1 MRCGTSGSFPR
12 VDAVSVV
19 SIVVLY
25 PTDQTVSRATMRYAD
40 LVQLYF
46 DRSNALQ
53 SYWTLYVVVIGGLLA
68 FSSLR
73 KDRNFL
79 VAGLVT
85 VLYVCFAYKNLGAI
99 GDATVQRLAILD
111 AIKQFSTQPAGSPDE
126 AEVDRLRT
134 VRGLLEPTL
143 TPPDFAGTRT
153 FHVATDVLTAA
164 ALWTL
169 VLSRRKPAGEAN
181 APA

>member
-1 MRCGTSGSFPR
+1 
-12 VDAVSVV
+12 
-19 SIVVLY
+19 
-25 PTDQTVSRATMRYAD
+25 MRYAD

-68 FSSLR
+68 FSSIR

-79 VAGLVT
+79 AAGLIT

-99 GDATVQRLAILD
+99 GDATAQRFAILE
-111 AIKQFSTQPAGSPDE
+111 AIKQFPTLPAGGPDT
-126 AEVDRLRT
+126 ADADRVRM
-134 VRGLLEPTL
+134 VRGLIEPTL
-143 TPPDFAGTRT
+143 TPPDFAGTRV
-153 FHVATDVLTAA
+153 FHVATDLLTVA

-169 VLSRRKPAGEAN
+169 VLTRRNNKVAAGVSADS
-181 APA
+181 PGH

>member
-1 MRCGTSGSFPR
+1 
-12 VDAVSVV
+12 
-19 SIVVLY
+19 
-25 PTDQTVSRATMRYAD
+25 MRYAD

-99 GDATVQRLAILD
+99 GDATAQRLAILD
-111 AIKQFSTQPAGSPDE
+111 AIKQFSIASNAPADAD
-126 AEVDRLRT
+126 AERT

-143 TPPDFAGTRT
+143 TPPNFGGTRT
-153 FHVATDVLTAA
+153 FHVASDVLTVA

-169 VLSRRKPAGEAN
+169 VLSRRKPDVPAGEAN
-181 APA
+181 AVGPAC